1 MQEKASI
8 FSSDVVII
16 ARKGLRRGLIERL
29 PYPLAL
35 IGLALG
41 FVGLLLVPTPAGLS
55 LAGHRAIVIFG
66 GCLFL
71 WLWGRIPLVVTSLL
85 AMVLLPL
92 LGVMKASR
100 AYALFGNEAVFFILG
115 AFILAAALTTSG
127 LSSRIALAILER
139 TGSSP
144 RRLLRTIFLLNA
156 GMSFFMSEHAVAAMN
171 FPIVLEVIKAM
182 KLPRKRSN
190 YAAVLML
197 ALAWGSSIGGIATF
211 LGGARAPLA
220 VGMLKE
226 MTGQSIT
233 FFEWVVA
240 ALPITVVLLIS
251 GLVLLE
257 NYFPI
262 DVGSIKQ
269 ARLVLRA
276 KNNQLGAIRYEEII
290 VGSVMLAT
298 IVGWVSLGEQF
309 GLASIALIGVVGL
322 FMLRAVRWR
331 EIEAEVN
338 WGIVLMY
345 GGAICLGTAL
355 AETGAAKWLADVTL
369 APWLANPTLTIVIM
383 SVAAYVLTEVMSNS
397 AVVAALLPVAIPLAV
412 AGQIDP
418 KVIVY
423 VIAIPAGLGFA
434 LPMGTPANAIAY
446 SSGYVERRDML
457 IPGLLFGLLAIV
469 IFNIIA
475 IFIWPWLG
483 IGR

>member
-1 MQEKASI
+1 
-8 FSSDVVII
+8 
-16 ARKGLRRGLIERL
+16 
-29 PYPLAL
+29 
-35 IGLALG
+35 
-41 FVGLLLVPTPAGLS
+41 
-55 LAGHRAIVIFG
+55 
-66 GCLFL
+66 
-71 WLWGRIPLVVTSLL
+71 
-85 AMVLLPL
+85 
-92 LGVMKASR
+92 
-100 AYALFGNEAVFFILG
+100 
-115 AFILAAALTTSG
+115 
-127 LSSRIALAILER
+127 
-139 TGSSP
+139 
-144 RRLLRTIFLLNA
+144 
-156 GMSFFMSEHAVAAMN
+156 
-171 FPIVLEVIKAM
+171 
-182 KLPRKRSN
+182 
-190 YAAVLML
+190 
-197 ALAWGSSIGGIATF
+197 
-211 LGGARAPLA
+211 
-220 VGMLKE
+220 
-226 MTGQSIT
+226 
-233 FFEWVVA
+233 
-240 ALPITVVLLIS
+240 
-251 GLVLLE
+251 
-257 NYFPI
+257 
-262 DVGSIKQ
+262 
-269 ARLVLRA
+269 
-276 KNNQLGAIRYEEII
+276 
-290 VGSVMLAT
+290 
-298 IVGWVSLGEQF
+298 
-309 GLASIALIGVVGL
+309 
-322 FMLRAVRWR
+322 MLRAVRWR